1 MPPVLIL
8 QPPAGTRVDLSLPKL
23 PPPESPNRG
32 GGDSSWEKLVTA
44 PNDIEAHLLTG
55 RLSVAG
61 IESRKLKERSLTRSW
76 LIAGSDPWT
85 PVTVYV
91 RRFDLD
97 PARLVLA
104 EVSLEAAP
112 LDSSAEGT
120 DGTGGA
126 GLTWLGGRLWPV
138 AAAVGILLTIAA
150 VGAVPR

>member
-1 MPPVLIL
+1 
-8 QPPAGTRVDLSLPKL
+8 
-23 PPPESPNRG
+23 
-32 GGDSSWEKLVTA
+32 
-44 PNDIEAHLLTG
+44 LTG

-97 PARLVLA
+97 PARLVLV